1 MRPRLSGEWRGLLE
15 GLRRGLPVP
24 AQRGFPGLDCPAR
37 QAVRP
42 GGGSSV
48 LREQEL
54 LFPHFG
60 VEGRGDVRHPLFP
73 EDGHGTPRRTAR
85 RRLREGPSRVIDLL
99 TAHVDPG

>member
-73 EDGHGTPRRTAR
+73 EDGAR
-85 RRLREGPSRVIDLL
+85 DSATDGAAAPAGRPVSRD
-99 TAHVDPG
+99 